1 MSGPMK
7 PYVIKQGDY
16 LTRIPHR
23 LGFVADE
30 VWNDPKNADLKA
42 LRSDPDTRKSGDS
55 AFVPDVPKKKNPF
68 TKETS
73 NDYVAKVPKL
83 PVSLALDHNGEPIAD
98 EKYIVRGLD
107 EELEGTTSAEGKV
120 EFEVDVHV
128 KEVVVELVDK
138 KQKYRMLLGN
148 LDPIDEPS
156 GARQRLMQLGIYS
169 ATLEGEDQ
177 YVAHNP
183 KQLAAALGAFQK
195 KNDLE
200 LTKELDE
207 ATISALRDAYGC

>member
-1 MSGPMK
+1 MK

-16 LTRIPHR
+16 LTRIAHR

-30 VWNDPKNADLKA
+30 VWNDPKNAELKEI
-42 LRSDPDTRKSGDS
+42 RSDPDTLKSGDIV
-55 AFVPDVPKKKNPF
+55 FIPDAPKKKNPF
-68 TKETS
+68 TKESS
-73 NDYVAKVPKL
+73 NSYVAKVPKL
-83 PVSLALDHNGEPIAD
+83 PVSLTLDHNGEAIAD
-98 EKYIVRGLD
+98 EKYVVRGLD
-107 EELEGTTSAEGKV
+107 EELEGTTDANGTV

-138 KQKYRMLLGN
+138 KKKYRMLLGN

-183 KQLAAALGAFQK
+183 QQLAAALGAFQK

-200 LTKELDE
+200 ITKELDE
-207 ATISALRDAYGC
+207 ATINALRDAYGC